1 MLKGLLIAG
10 GVCAGMVVVL
20 GLTVAMFGQP
30 ATDKATAGKART
42 SERDSVDRAWA
53 EMDKAKPDTV
63 DPAAVARENIAYL
76 KTHRPELSDA
86 NSVLAELALLDVY
99 AHAIGS
105 GALDT
110 KLRSRYK
117 AAVVGWQKKHL
128 PAMRK
133 HWVNE
138 VLYPVAWKNDIRVRV
153 QGRTLFVT
161 GGIFAANSNIAA
173 FQETLSEML
182 HFLRFRQV
190 QYRWYEDAERYES
203 YTMDTPGD
211 EAVKVMVFKK

>member
-10 GVCAGMVVVL
+10 GVCAGFVVL
-20 GLTVAMFGQP
+20 LFLAVAMFGG
-30 ATDKATAGKART
+30 KSAGKT
-42 SERDSVDRAWA
+42 ERDSVDRAWA
-53 EMDKAKPDTV
+53 DMDKTKPDTV
-63 DPAAVARENIAYL
+63 DPAVVARDPAAVAVENIAYL

-86 NSVLAELALLDVY
+86 NSVLAEVALLDVY

-117 AAVVGWQKKHL
+117 AAAVGWQKKHL

-182 HFLRFRQV
+182 HLLRFRQV

-203 YTMDTPGD
+203 YTMETPGD
-211 EAVKVMVFKK
+211 EAIKVMLFKK